1 MRVGI
6 LGGTGPEGRGLALR
20 LGQAGVSVVIG
31 SRNPEQAT
39 RKAEELQRELGERDS
54 AVQILGLENS
64 RVVETADIIFIAVPF
79 EHAVNLLKTC
89 LGCFRKGQILVD
101 VTVPLQFRSNRLE
114 LRQLPEPSGSEHL
127 AKVLPEGV
135 PLVAAFKTIPAHLLA
150 DLRSKL
156 DCHVFICG
164 DSKEARHEVFHVAS
178 KVPGLSPLDVGPLS
192 EAATLERMTALAIQ
206 INKRHRVRYS
216 RFRVVGLRR

>member
-20 LGQAGVSVVIG
+20 LSQAGVPVTIG
-31 SRNPEQAT
+31 SRNPEQAAL
-39 RKAEELQRELGERDS
+39 KAEELRLRLKEEGGPGADIGGR
-54 AVQILGLENS
+54 ENS
-64 RVVETADIIFIAVPF
+64 GVVEACEILFVAVPF
-79 EHAVNLLKTC
+79 EHAAGLLESC
-89 LGCFRKGQILVD
+89 RGHLRQGQILVD

-114 LRQLPEPSGSEHL
+114 LRELPEPSASEHL

-150 DLRSKL
+150 DLSTRL

-164 DSKEARHEVFHVAS
+164 DSSEARRQIVQVAS
-178 KVPGLSPLDVGPLS
+178 RIEGLSPLDVGRLS
-192 EAATLERMTALAIQ
+192 QAATLERMTALAIQ
-206 INKRHRVRYS
+206 INKRHRVRFS
-216 RFRVVGLRR
+216 RFRVVGL

>member
-20 LGQAGVSVVIG
+20 LSQAGVPVIIG
-31 SRNPEQAT
+31 SRNPEQAAL
-39 RKAEELQRELGERDS
+39 KAEELRFRLKEEGGPGAD
-54 AVQILGLENS
+54 IGGLENS
-64 RVVETADIIFIAVPF
+64 RVVEASDILFLAVPF
-79 EHAVNLLKTC
+79 EHAAGLLESC
-89 LGCFRKGQILVD
+89 RGHLRQGQILVD

-114 LRQLPEPSGSEHL
+114 LRSLPEPSASEHL

-150 DLRSKL
+150 DLSTRL

-164 DSKEARHEVFHVAS
+164 DSSEARHQIVQVAS
-178 KVPGLSPLDVGPLS
+178 RIEGLSPLDVGRLS
-192 EAATLERMTALAIQ
+192 QAATLERMTALAIQ
-206 INKRHRVRYS
+206 INKRHRVRFS
-216 RFRVVGLRR
+216 RFRVVGL